1 MLGVP
6 EPPSCR
12 VQAYLGVS
20 WLWEF
25 GPTSGVGSPSLW
37 ESQPLKILSLGGDS

>member
-25 GPTSGVGSPSLW
+25 GPTSGGGFPFPVGIPAPKDSLTW
-37 ESQPLKILSLGGDS
+37 R